1 MTAPGLHYLTETP
14 SQTAGPYVHIGLIPR
29 QAGFEIFEKDFGN
42 VLAGPEA
49 AGERIR
55 IEGRVLDGTGEPLRD
70 VLIEIWQAN
79 ASGKYDHLAD
89 RQAKPVDP
97 HFRGWGRAGSD
108 FETGLYGFETIK
120 PGPVA
125 GRKGHR
131 VMAPHVNFWIVA
143 RGINIGLNT
152 RMYFADETDAN
163 ATDPVLNL
171 IEHPRRRQTL
181 LAERSERGAQVVYTF
196 DVHLQGERETVFFD
210 I

>member
-1 MTAPGLHYLTETP
+1 MIAPGLHYLKETP

-42 VLAGPEA
+42 VLAGQGA

-79 ASGKYDHLAD
+79 AAGKYDHPAD
-89 RQAKPVDP
+89 RQDKPVDP

-108 FETGLYGFETIK
+108 FETGLYAFETVK
-120 PGPVA
+120 PGPVV

-181 LAERSERGAQVVYTF
+181 LAERTERGAQVVYTF